1 MDKRN
6 YYCHDTKL
14 AIRNIDFAPKKIDIL
29 NNKYTHYLIME
40 QEATS
45 GWFEPVPSV
54 RIYKSSI
61 PMAGTG
67 HLAMFDLDWTLIR
80 LIYRTSKQGPRD
92 ANDYDIL
99 PGRREALQQLIDR
112 GYNLVGVT
120 NQGWKSLEQREIA
133 LARIENFVR
142 DLNMPIVIFV
152 ALAGKGN
159 DPYRKPAPKMWE
171 FIRGVFG
178 HIESAFYIGDAA
190 GRHVPKDFD
199 DADIR
204 WAENVTKHTQ
214 ENPIVPFDVPEN
226 FFPHIVPPIPGDS
239 PLGGAGDGGKVL
251 IVFVGEPGSGKS
263 TFYEKYLKPKGFA
276 HISQDIVKTRENALK
291 LIEQSMIADEPI
303 VIDNT
308 NPDQAKRQ
316 EYYDMARRHEYAV
329 IVYYFVRNGEAWNET
344 RTGKKKVPAVAF
356 GVYHRDLTPPTPA
369 NTPGPV
375 YQVW

>member
-1 MDKRN
+1 MDKRH
-6 YYCHDTKL
+6 YYQYNAT
-14 AIRNIDFAPKKIDIL
+14 IRNIDLSPEKIDIL
-29 NNKYTHYLIME
+29 NNRYTQYLIME
-40 QEATS
+40 QEAPQPTS

-54 RIYKSSI
+54 RVYKSPL
-61 PMAGTG
+61 PMQGTG
-67 HLAMFDLDWTLIR
+67 HLAIFDLDWTLIR

-112 GYNLVGVT
+112 GYNLVVVT
-120 NQGWKSLEQREIA
+120 NQGWKSPEQRDVA
-133 LARIENFVR
+133 LARIENFAKE
-142 DLNMPIVIFV
+142 LNLPIVIFV

-171 FIRGVFG
+171 FIRGVFQG
-178 HIESAFYIGDAA
+178 NIGSAFYIGDAA

-204 WAENVTKHTQ
+204 WAENVTKHTG

-226 FFPHIVPPIPGDS
+226 FFLHIVPPIPEETE
-239 PLGGAGDGGKVL
+239 KVL
-251 IVFVGEPGSGKS
+251 VVFVGEPGSGKTS
-263 TFYEKYLKPKGFA
+263 FYEKYLKPKGFA
-276 HISQDIVKTRENALK
+276 HISQDIVKTRENILK
-291 LIEQSMIADEPI
+291 LMEQAMIAGEPI

-316 EYYDMARRHEYAV
+316 EYYDMARRHGYSV

-356 GVYHRDLTPPTPA
+356 GVYHRDLTPPTLA